1 MGIANTTAS
10 AALICAFTGADPAE
24 VTGRGTGIDAATYAR
39 KIDVVCRGLARHQPD
54 PADPVGVLAAFGG
67 FEHAA
72 LAGFILGAAALR
84 VPVIL
89 DGVIAGAA
97 ALAAAA
103 LAPDATAACFAGHR
117 SAEPGHAVTLSYL
130 GLRPLVDLGL
140 RLGEGTGAL
149 LALPLVQ
156 SAARALRDVATF
168 DSAGVA
174 EKKLDRRN
182 HGPVP
187 AGLRLD
193 GRRVVVVGGGAVASR
208 RIPALLDAG
217 ADVQLV
223 SPKVT
228 ASLEDLAAAGRIR
241 WEPRGY
247 RPGDCAGAWLVC
259 ACTDDPA
266 VNAAVAAAAEAQRT
280 WCVRADDAGA
290 SAAWTP
296 GLGPGRRRPG
306 GCQCSSGRPAAQRR
320 DQGRDRRPACVRPLS
335 ARHGRGHRAGV
346 AIIGGGPGDP
356 GLITVRGRQLLAEA
370 DVVVT
375 DRLAPRS
382 LLDELR
388 DDVEIID
395 AGKIPYGRAMAQE
408 HINAA
413 LIGHAQ
419 AGRFV
424 VRLKGGDPFVFGR
437 GAEEVLACL
446 RAGVPVT
453 VVPGVTSA
461 VGVPASAGVP
471 VTHRGIA
478 QEFHVVSAHVP
489 PGDERSTVN
498 WELLGGSSGTLVLLM
513 AVERIGAVADALLR
527 YGRSPDTPVSVIAD
541 GTLPTQRT
549 INSTLEQVESWNGGG
564 DPSARHRRGRRR
576 SERRGGDHGTHAR
589 CRPPD
594 ERDKLRVPRR
604 SSWWIPAPPRDP
616 KKPLTCPPGLRGGF
630 ERTLQRWKVR
640 AWQRHRRLPSAD
652 RASTARPRP
661 M

>member
-1 MGIANTTAS
+1 M
-10 AALICAFTGADPAE
+10 DP
-24 VTGRGTGIDAATYAR
+24 
-39 KIDVVCRGLARHQPD
+39 
-54 PADPVGVLAAFGG
+54 
-67 FEHAA
+67 
-72 LAGFILGAAALR
+72 
-84 VPVIL
+84 
-89 DGVIAGAA
+89 
-97 ALAAAA
+97 
-103 LAPDATAACFAGHR
+103 
-117 SAEPGHAVTLSYL
+117 YL
-130 GLRPLVDLGL
+130 LGL
-140 RLGEGTGAL
+140 RLE
-149 LALPLVQ
+149 
-156 SAARALRDVATF
+156 
-168 DSAGVA
+168 
-174 EKKLDRRN
+174 
-182 HGPVP
+182 
-187 AGLRLD
+187 

-217 ADVQLV
+217 ADVLLV
-223 SPKVT
+223 SPKVA

-259 ACTDDPA
+259 ACTDDSE

-280 WCVRADDAGA
+280 WYVRADDAGA

-296 GLGPGRRRPG
+296 ASGQAAGTRVAVLSVDPKRGDPRHSAAIRDAVVAGL
-306 GCQCSSGRPAAQRR
+306 QSGQ
-320 DQGRDRRPACVRPLS
+320 LS
-335 ARHGRGHRAGV
+335 ARHGRRHPAGV

-370 DVVVT
+370 DVVLT

-413 LIGHAQ
+413 LVGHAQ

-461 VGVPASAGVP
+461 VGVPASAWVP
-471 VTHRGIA
+471 VTHRGVA
-478 QEFHVVSAHVP
+478 QEFHVVSVHVA

-513 AVERIGAVADALLR
+513 AVERIGAVADELLR

-549 INSTLEQVESWNGGG
+549 INSTLEQVESCVAEEGI
-564 DPSARHRRGRRR
+564 
-576 SERRGGDHGTHAR
+576 
-589 CRPPD
+589 RPPAIVVVGD
-594 ERDKLRVPRR
+594 VVSVAAEITELM
-604 SSWWIPAPPRDP
+604 
-616 KKPLTCPPGLRGGF
+616 
-630 ERTLQRWKVR
+630 
-640 AWQRHRRLPSAD
+640 RHV
-652 RASTARPRP
+652 TA
-661 M
+661 